1 MLYRLLTRY
10 SLSRCDLYIVT
21 SKVDRDFLANNFSKF
36 KNKIKVRPNWVSNNN
51 KEKFSNRDDKKVISV
66 GRLEE
71 QKNFYELIECISG
84 SDYEIIIYGAGSQK
98 TMLQNFAKEVGVSL
112 EIKDPID
119 NASLLKEL
127 NKYRAYVTTSSFEG
141 NPKAVLE
148 AMSCGCVVI
157 AKYNKNIL
165 EIIRNNHNG
174 FIFKDK
180 DEVVSLLND
189 IVKDKNKWDLFS
201 NRSLDSVLK
210 NNEISKILN
219 DEWSDYLELNR

>member
-1 MLYRLLTRY
+1 M
-10 SLSRCDLYIVT
+10 YIVT

-98 TMLQNFAKEVGVSL
+98 TMLQNLLKSWGF
-112 EIKDPID
+112 IRNKDPID

-127 NKYRAYVTTSSFEG
+127 NKY
-141 NPKAVLE
+141 
-148 AMSCGCVVI
+148 
-157 AKYNKNIL
+157 
-165 EIIRNNHNG
+165 
-174 FIFKDK
+174 
-180 DEVVSLLND
+180 
-189 IVKDKNKWDLFS
+189 
-201 NRSLDSVLK
+201 
-210 NNEISKILN
+210 
-219 DEWSDYLELNR
+219 ELM